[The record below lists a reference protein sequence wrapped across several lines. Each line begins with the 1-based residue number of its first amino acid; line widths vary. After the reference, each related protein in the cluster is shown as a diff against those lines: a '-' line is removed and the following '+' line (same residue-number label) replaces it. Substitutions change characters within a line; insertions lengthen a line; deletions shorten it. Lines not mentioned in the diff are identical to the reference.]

1 MKVVSHLYSR
11 NRNDSANLMGSWLI
25 IHWRINISS
34 TKKMAKAIIIATI
47 NVIRKASQN
56 FNDVEKLTS
65 TSIFSLEPINDTQ
78 IK

>member
-47 NVIRKASQN
+47 NVIRKAS
-56 FNDVEKLTS
+56 
-65 TSIFSLEPINDTQ
+65 
-78 IK
+78 